1 MAIQG
6 KLRHK
11 KSTDLVKPVRFPSVH
26 TPHAQEVYLYGPQQV
41 GPSIVVVAF
50 PPNTSW
56 LLSAE
61 STSILSRAMVSLSST
76 SLADSLFFFI
86 GM

>member
-1 MAIQG
+1 
-6 KLRHK
+6 LEDK
-11 KSTDLVKPVRFPSVH
+11 KSTGLAKPMLSLCVPA
-26 TPHAQEVYLYGPQQV
+26 PHAHEVYLYGPQQV

-61 STSILSRAMVSLSST
+61 STSILNRAIVSLSST